1 MFDAIVIGKG
11 PAGISA
17 AIYLARANRNVLVIG
32 KGIGALE
39 KAEKID
45 NYYGFTD
52 TISGEELSKQSIKQ
66 AERLGIEILTDEVTS
81 IEKAHAF
88 TVSTPSN
95 TYQAKSIF
103 LASGK
108 QRTGL
113 KVKGFREFQ
122 GKGISFC
129 AVCDGFFYRDKALAL
144 IGSGDYAAHEYEQL
158 RSLTDKITVFT
169 DGSKD
174 ISKLF
179 PTDAN
184 IVYDKITEISGD
196 VKVEEV
202 LTSGDESYP
211 VDGIFVAIG
220 TAGASNFAQTLGIIT
235 QNDNIVVDED
245 YMTNLDGLFAGGDC
259 IGGLAQIAKSVS
271 DGAIAATNMIRY
283 IKNFKEE

>member
-17 AIYLARANRNVLVIG
+17 AIYLARANRKVLVIG

-39 KAEKID
+39 KADKVD
-45 NYYGFTD
+45 NYYGFTH
-52 TISGEELSKQSIKQ
+52 TISGEELSNQGIQQ
-66 AERLGIEILTDEVTS
+66 AKRLGIEIINDEVTS
-81 IEKAHAF
+81 IKKVNAF
-88 TVSTPSN
+88 TVKTPNN
-95 TYQAKSIF
+95 TYHAKSVF

-108 QRTGL
+108 QRTGV

-129 AVCDGFFYRDKALAL
+129 AVCDGFFYRDKELAL

-158 RSLTDKITVFT
+158 RSFTKNITVFT
-169 DGSKD
+169 DGNKD

-179 PTDAN
+179 PSDAN
-184 IVYDKITEISGD
+184 IVYDKITEIIGD
-196 VKVEEV
+196 VKAEGI
-202 LTSGDESYP
+202 LTSNDKSYS

-220 TAGASNFAQTLGIIT
+220 TAGATNFAKTLGIIVDK
-235 QNDNIVVDED
+235 DNIVVDENF
-245 YMTNLDGLFAGGDC
+245 MTNLDGLFAGGDC

>member
-11 PAGISA
+11 PAGITA
-17 AIYLARANRNVLVIG
+17 AIYLARANRDVLVIG

-39 KAEKID
+39 KAEKVD
-45 NYYGFTD
+45 NYYGFTQ
-52 TISGEELSKQSIKQ
+52 TISGEELSTHGIEQ
-66 AERLGIEILTDEVTS
+66 AKRLGIEILTDEVTS
-81 IEKAHAF
+81 IEKANAF
-88 TVSTPSN
+88 TVNTPTN

-122 GKGISFC
+122 GRGISFC
-129 AVCDGFFYRDKALAL
+129 AVCDGFFYRGKELAL
-144 IGSGDYAAHEYEQL
+144 IGNGDYAAHEYEQL
-158 RSLTDKITVFT
+158 RSFTDKITVFT
-169 DGSKD
+169 DGNKD

-179 PTDAN
+179 PDDAN

-196 VKVEEV
+196 VKVEKIT
-202 LTSGDESYP
+202 TSDGKSHSI
-211 VDGIFVAIG
+211 DGIFVAIG

-235 QNDNIVVDED
+235 QNDNIVVDQD

-271 DGAIAATNMIRY
+271 DGANAATNMIRY